1 MRKFSSCLLV
11 LMASFSASH
20 QVSSMSH
27 LGQNCVNGDFLSQAP
42 SDEVRGA
49 VASGQRD
56 FSVNLIQNMFNVT
69 ADRGTNDNIFVS
81 PSSIFQSLMMAYF
94 GASGVTQNELEKVM
108 GLEGMDKQQ
117 VMKAYMYEKAFQAVR
132 EMNDE
137 KGYELIHA
145 NRLFFDRKIPLNKCV
160 QILLN
165 NELGV
170 VDFQKNSEKARK
182 QINSWVE
189 QKTLKKIRDLLPAG
203 TVDPSTQ
210 MSLVNAAYFKG
221 QWVSQFDPSET
232 RIDNFYVKRDKI
244 KIARFMK
251 QKGAFNYYLSEELRA
266 HVLQLPY
273 QGESISMVVILPPF
287 EDDAIKETVRRMTP
301 QTIQG
306 VMAEIKSGYYKTDDP
321 ITVELPKF
329 HIEQSMELSGMIASL
344 GASSLF
350 GGSGDLTGFL
360 EEGRENE
367 TPLTLNS
374 ARHKSYIEVNEEGSE
389 AAAATALFGFR
400 SARPLFHTEFVANHP
415 FIFFIYDEETDLIL
429 FHGVLQ
435 DPTVNF

>member
-1 MRKFSSCLLV
+1 MGFRKTNLSKATMRKFSSCLLV
-11 LMASFSASH
+11 LIASFSASH

-69 ADRGTNDNIFVS
+69 AGRGTNDNIFVS

-108 GLEGMDKQQ
+108 GLEG
-117 VMKAYMYEKAFQAVR
+117 
-132 EMNDE
+132 
-137 KGYELIHA
+137 
-145 NRLFFDRKIPLNKCV
+145 
-160 QILLN
+160 
-165 NELGV
+165 